1 MTDVRQQNGGGTALV
16 VVPDSPLG
24 RALGRALEPTGLV
37 GVAATSARQA
47 LELAAAE
54 KPRIV
59 VVDMELRDDAL
70 ALCSELRA
78 LEATRQVPILL
89 ITASARLPE
98 RAIACGVNDFVTK
111 PVDRELLATR
121 VELQLALSSQ
131 PTGSHALE
139 QRLSRLESA
148 QALAGIAYWEWDVTS
163 DEVRLGPGA
172 AGVLRLR
179 DPLPTTLPMLVEACV
194 HADDQEKF
202 ADGLRDVIHGRPSAE
217 GILHQH
223 CALTVEPRYF
233 KHFASVSHSGGASG
247 PLVTVT
253 VRDVTEE
260 RRAEESAR
268 RIAFYDGLTGLANR
282 RLFEKRLASA
292 LRRRGAADGSVAVL
306 FLDLDGFKQVNDRWG
321 HANGDEL
328 LRAVA
333 RRLAE
338 AVTRSDAGGPGPRPH
353 ASVAR
358 FGGDE
363 FAILLVGI
371 SGELDAAEYATRI
384 RAQLAQPVEVEGVE
398 LRVSASIGIALHP
411 RDGVNTEALM
421 HAADAAMY
429 AAKSDRSAPYRTYR
443 ADLDAVAAR
452 NRVVL
457 EQLPGAVER
466 EELSIAVQPKIE
478 LATGRILGTEAL
490 ARWQSPSLGA
500 VTPKEFIALAEE
512 RGLIEALGKWVL
524 IAACREAAS
533 WSQLTPDPPSIAV
546 NISRVQLVTGAFQR
560 IVFDA
565 LMDSG
570 LEPRRLE
577 LEITESLMIEGDE
590 AIAPLRDLG
599 AIGLTLA
606 LDDFGSGYSTLAAL
620 VRFPVQT
627 IKLDRSL
634 IREIDTNPDA
644 ARVVRA
650 VVRMA
655 HDLGR
660 RVVAEGVDSEAQLHH
675 LIEVECDEVQGFVVA
690 KPLSAP
696 EFRALLSTWD
706 PEAIRRGWMERR

>member
-1 MTDVRQQNGGGTALV
+1 MTDVRHQTAGSALV

-24 RALGRALEPTGLV
+24 RALCRALEPTGLL
-37 GVAATSARQA
+37 GIAATSARQA

-54 KPRIV
+54 KPRIL
-59 VVDMELRDDAL
+59 VVDMELRDDPL

-89 ITASARLPE
+89 ITPSARLPE
-98 RAIACGVNDFVTK
+98 RAIASGVNDFVTK

-121 VELQLALSSQ
+121 VGLQLALSSQ
-131 PTGSHALE
+131 PTGSLALE

-179 DPLPTTLPMLVEACV
+179 DPLPSTLPMLVEACV

-202 ADGLRDVIHGRPSAE
+202 ADGLRDVIHARPSAE

-233 KHFASVSHSGGASG
+233 KHFASVSHSGGAAG

-253 VRDVTEE
+253 VRDVTDE

-292 LRRRGAADGSVAVL
+292 LRRKSGSDSSVAVL

-333 RRLAE
+333 GRLAE
-338 AVTRSDAGGPGPRPH
+338 AVSREAEGAGPRPH

-363 FAILLVGI
+363 FAVLLVGI
-371 SGELDAAEYATRI
+371 QGEQDAAEYATKI
-384 RAQLAQPVEVEGVE
+384 RARLGQPVEVEGVE

-524 IAACREAAS
+524 VAACREAAS
-533 WSQLTPDPPSIAV
+533 WAQISPDPPSIAV
-546 NISRVQLVTGAFQR
+546 NISRVQLVTGVFQR

-565 LMDSG
+565 LMESG

-650 VVRMA
+650 VIRMA

-660 RVVAEGVDSEAQLHH
+660 RVVAEGVDSDSQLNH
-675 LIEVECDEVQGFVVA
+675 LIEAECDEVQGFVVA
-690 KPLSAP
+690 KPLPAA
-696 EFRALLSTWD
+696 EFRALLAAWN
-706 PEAIRRGWMERR
+706 PEAIRRGWGEKK